1 MPTRYSGVSDS
12 VLPAPNFSRFSVA
25 LAISVVFHSFLLLIS
40 FKFPDL
46 NLLKDMPTS
55 LQVVLV
61 NAKSAAKPVNA
72 DALAQSNLDGGGNT
86 ALDRRARSNMP
97 VIRYMPAD
105 AELELASQRVK
116 ELEDQAKL
124 MIAQIEITDN
134 LVDSSIDPV
143 EKPVEQE
150 APYLPKAPHD
160 KMAVAR
166 LEAQISKEWEA
177 YQKLPKRKFVGA
189 RTEAVAYAEYVDE
202 WRQRIERVGT
212 ENFPEEARAQSLFGA
227 VLVTVAIRA
236 DGTVEKVEIDR
247 SSGSRVFDRA
257 AKRVVQ
263 MASPFKPFPA
273 KIKRETDILH
283 ITRNWVFTRS
293 DLLVTD

>member
-1 MPTRYSGVSDS
+1 

-25 LAISVVFHSFLLLIS
+25 LAISVVFHAFVLLIT

-55 LQVVLV
+55 LQVVLI
-61 NAKSAAKPVNA
+61 NAKSAAKPIKA
-72 DALAQSNLDGGGNT
+72 DALAQANLDGGGNT
-86 ALDRRARSNMP
+86 ELDRHAKSNMP
-97 VIRYMPAD
+97 VIRNMPTE

-116 ELEDQAKL
+116 ELEEQAKL
-124 MIAQIEITDN
+124 MLAQIQITDSF
-134 LVDSSIDPV
+134 VDSTIDPV
-143 EKPVEQE
+143 EKPVEKE
-150 APYLPKAPHD
+150 APNLPKAPND

-166 LEAQISKEWEA
+166 LEAQIAKEWDA
-177 YQKLPKRKFVGA
+177 YQKLPKRKFVGS
-189 RTEAVAYAEYVDE
+189 RTELVVYAEYVDE

-212 ENFPEEARAQSLFGA
+212 ENFPEEARAQNLFGS

-247 SSGSRVFDRA
+247 SSGSRVLDRA

-263 MASPFKPFPA
+263 MASPFKPFPD
-273 KIKRETDILH
+273 KIRRETDILH
-283 ITRNWVFTRS
+283 ITRNWIFTRS

>member
-1 MPTRYSGVSDS
+1 M
-12 VLPAPNFSRFSVA
+12 LPAPNFSRFSVA
-25 LAISVVFHSFLLLIS
+25 LAISVVFHSFLLLIT
-40 FKFPDL
+40 FKLPDL
-46 NLLKDMPTS
+46 NLLKDIPTS

-61 NAKSAAKPVNA
+61 NAKSAAKPVKA
-72 DALAQSNLDGGGNT
+72 DALAQASLDGGGNT
-86 ALDRRARSNMP
+86 ELDRHAKSNMP
-97 VIRYMPAD
+97 VIRNMPAE

-116 ELEDQAKL
+116 ELEEQAKL
-124 MIAQIEITDN
+124 LLAQITITDH
-134 LVDSSIDPV
+134 LVDSTVDPV
-143 EKPVEQE
+143 ERPVEVE
-150 APYLPKAPHD
+150 APILPKAPND

-189 RTEAVAYAEYVDE
+189 RTELVVYAEYVDE

-212 ENFPEEARAQSLFGA
+212 ENFPEEARAQNLFGS

-247 SSGSRVFDRA
+247 SSGSRVLDRA

-263 MASPFKPFPA
+263 MASPFKPFPD

-283 ITRNWVFTRS
+283 ITRNWIYTRS
-293 DLLVTD
+293 DLLLTD